1 MSSAS
6 DDAGGGG
13 SNERLRQMIAE
24 VGHYALV
31 LALALA
37 LIQSVVPLIG
47 ARTRDGAM
55 MAVAEPTALAQFGF
69 VALSFAMLV
78 SCYVGSDFSV
88 RNVFENSHS
97 AMPLIYKFTSTW
109 GNHEGSMLLWV
120 LILSFF
126 GALVAAFATNVPPTL
141 KATVLAVQA
150 WIAATFYLF
159 ILVTSNPF
167 LRMAPAPFEGRDLN
181 PILQDLGLAIHPP
194 LLYLGYVGF
203 SISFSFAVAALIE
216 GRIDAAWAR
225 RVRPWLLAAWMC
237 LTAGIA
243 MGSYWA
249 YYELGWGGWWFW
261 DPVENASLMPWLV
274 GTALLHSA
282 VVMEKREALRI
293 WTILLSI
300 LTFSL
305 SLIGTFLVRSGVLT
319 SVHAFATDPTRGIF
333 ILAILVGFIGGSL
346 LLFAWR
352 AALLRQGGLF
362 APVSREGALVLNN
375 LFLTTACATVFVGTL
390 YPLALEALTGEKI
403 SVGAPFFTSTFGPL
417 FACLLVAV
425 PFGPLLAWKRGDLR
439 GVAQRLSGAFLV
451 ALIGLAASF
460 VLEGKPLLAP
470 FGVGLALF
478 VITGAVTDISERIG
492 LLRTPLA
499 TVLRRAAGLPRS
511 AWGTAFAHL
520 GLGITLLGIVGETQW
535 GAERIV
541 SLKPGDKVAVRN
553 YDVTFDRTFNRT
565 GPNYTE
571 LAAAFTVRR
580 HGEIV
585 GFMEP
590 SKRNF
595 ASRQTTT
602 TESALMARGVSQLYL
617 SLGEVNSDGSVA
629 IRLYYKPLVLLIWLG
644 CVVMAFGGGLSLS
657 DRRLRVGAPK
667 PARAKTA
674 AMAPAE

>member
-1 MSSAS
+1 
-6 DDAGGGG
+6 
-13 SNERLRQMIAE
+13 LRQMIAE

-47 ARTRDGAM
+47 ARVRDGAM

-126 GALVAAFATNVPPTL
+126 GALVAAFAANVPPTL

-319 SVHAFATDPTRGIF
+319 SVHAFASDPARGIF
-333 ILAILVGFIGGSL
+333 ILAILVVFIGGSL

-352 AALLRQGGLF
+352 APLLRQGGLF

-403 SVGAPFFTSTFGPL
+403 SVGAPFFNATFGPL

-425 PFGPLLAWKRGDLR
+425 PFGPLLAWKRGDLI

-478 VITGAVTDISERIG
+478 VITGAVTDICERIG

-541 SLKPGDKVAVRN
+541 SVKPGDKVAVRN

-617 SLGEVNSDGSVA
+617 SLGEVNPDGSVA

-657 DRRLRVGAPK
+657 DRRLRVGAPT
-667 PARAKTA
+667 PARAKAA